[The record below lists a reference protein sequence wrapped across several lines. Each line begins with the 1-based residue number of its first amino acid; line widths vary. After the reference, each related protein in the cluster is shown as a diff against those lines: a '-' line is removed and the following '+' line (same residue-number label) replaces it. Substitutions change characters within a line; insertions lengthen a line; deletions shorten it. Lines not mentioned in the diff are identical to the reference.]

1 MKRSLLV
8 LAFFG
13 LAAFSVHADEA
24 VLSAQ
29 RSLKE
34 LGFYRGAED
43 GTVNVL
49 FKGALRRF
57 QIHRG
62 LTPTGELD
70 AATQAAMQEAAS
82 ESSAPATGPAPT
94 ASAPPREE
102 ATGEDDSV
110 SGEMQRSDRD
120 FLNQGR
126 APAAPSQPA
135 PSVSRPVEPRSMPP
149 APAGPPPAYGGYGDL
164 FRGTPYHN
172 APPPV
177 QQSTLLA
184 AQKVMARQRLY
195 QGPLDGVPGVR
206 TIAAIDAYQRNH
218 RLRRSGRLDLE
229 TLAVMRLLP
238 VAGVPVGDRRGGGPP
253 PPRRAV
259 RGIPLD

>member
-70 AATQAAMQEAAS
+70 AATKAAMQEAAS
-82 ESSAPATGPAPT
+82 EPPAPATAPAPT
-94 ASAPPREE
+94 APAQEE
-102 ATGEDDSV
+102 TTRGDDSV
-110 SGEMQRSDRD
+110 SGEVQRSDRD
-120 FLNQGR
+120 FLNQGS
-126 APAAPSQPA
+126 APAAPPQPPPPA
-135 PSVSRPVEPRSMPP
+135 SRPVEPRPMPP
-149 APAGPPPAYGGYGDL
+149 APAGPPPGYGGYGDL

-206 TIAAIDAYQRNH
+206 TAAAIDAYQRNH

-238 VAGVPVGDRRGGGPP
+238 VAGVPVDDRRRGGPP